1 VQPNQICKWFRQLL
15 EDEPLHQYPEP
26 CTIEEHTVIK
36 ERKANKTRHKGRPF
50 PINEGTLNGLF
61 TFVEEVREN
70 VNAVSASLVLVEL
83 IRQAPELSAVS
94 SLVVV
99 VLNEPSPSRGYP
111 LGSESL

>member
-1 VQPNQICKWFRQLL
+1 ML
-15 EDEPLHQYPEP
+15 
-26 CTIEEHTVIK
+26 
-36 ERKANKTRHKGRPF
+36 
-50 PINEGTLNGLF
+50 
-61 TFVEEVREN
+61 REN